1 MNYTVEL
8 MDDVRFLDFV
18 FNDQLRRLTKG
29 DADVA
34 IGARAFD
41 LLSHLI
47 ANRDR
52 VVSRD
57 EVMAAVWPDAM
68 VGDNNL
74 NVQVANLRLALGA
87 NAIATVP
94 GRGLRFAL
102 NVETDLLIPE
112 IAERS
117 SVVVLPF
124 SNYCGD
130 AKLDWIADSVVEDI
144 TTELSRFRDLFVVAR
159 NSAVAYL
166 DMPRDLRK
174 ITRELG
180 VRYVVEGSIRISSDM
195 LRVTVQLIDAT
206 SGNQIWAESFK
217 ANLADQLETE
227 ERIVR
232 RIVTSLAPWIDRAE
246 AKRVQRTAPEDL
258 AAHGIARKGWA
269 IISGGEMTY
278 DPVPRNSA
286 REHARKAL
294 ALDPQNGLAWRVL
307 AWVGWWNVYHGTTG
321 SMPASL
327 AESIEA
333 ATRAIAVD
341 QTDHHARRLRA
352 LLHFMNQD
360 SENGLPE
367 LRQAHQMNPNCAV
380 TLAWLGLYEGFYGDP
395 SRGVPLVEAALR
407 RSPRD
412 PAKGSLLAALG
423 FAQFTVRDY
432 RSAVQTAQSALAESA
447 SSATP
452 LIILSIAFVGL
463 GQIDQA
469 KSAYARVA
477 EIAPS
482 LVEARLAGKWLSTN
496 PDYVGR
502 ADLFFRIAAGLDA
515 AEAAEELL

>member
-1 MNYTVEL
+1 MSYTVRL
-8 MDDVRFLDFV
+8 MDEVHFLDFV
-18 FNDQLRRLTKG
+18 FNAQIRRLTKS
-29 DADVA
+29 DTDVT

-41 LLSHLI
+41 LLNYLVT
-47 ANRDR
+47 NRDR

-57 EVMAAVWPDAM
+57 EVMAAVWPDTV

-74 NVQVANLRLALGA
+74 NVQVANLRRALGA
-87 NAIATVP
+87 KAIATVP

-102 NVETDLLIPE
+102 DVETGPLMRE
-112 IAERS
+112 IAERA

-124 SNYCGD
+124 SNFCGE
-130 AKLDWIADSVVEDI
+130 AELDWIADSFVEDI

-166 DMPRDLRK
+166 QVPCDVRT
-174 ITRELG
+174 IARELG
-180 VRYVVEGSIRISSDM
+180 VRYVVEGSVRIYPDIV
-195 LRVTVQLIDAT
+195 RVTVQLIDAIT
-206 SGNQIWAESFK
+206 GTHVWAETFK
-217 ANLADQLETE
+217 DNLADQLEME
-227 ERIVR
+227 DRVVR

-246 AKRVQRTAPEDL
+246 AKRALRTAPEDL

-269 IISGGEMTY
+269 IISAGEMKY

-286 REHARKAL
+286 GELARKAL
-294 ALDPQNGLAWRVL
+294 ELDPRSGLAWRVL
-307 AWVGWWNVYHGTTG
+307 AWVGWWNVYHGTTN
-321 SMPASL
+321 SVPVSL
-327 AESIEA
+327 VDGIDA
-333 ATRAIAVD
+333 ATHAIAID

-352 LLHFMNQD
+352 LLHIMNQD
-360 SENGLPE
+360 SASGLPE

-395 SRGVPLVEAALR
+395 LQGVPLVEAALR

-412 PAKGSLLAALG
+412 PAKGSILAALG

-432 RSAVQTAQSALAESA
+432 GSAVQTAQLALAESA

-452 LIILSIAFVGL
+452 LIISSIAWVGL
-463 GQIDQA
+463 GQIDKA
-469 KSAYARVA
+469 KAAYARVA

-496 PDYVGR
+496 PDYVAR
-502 ADLFFRIAAGLDA
+502 ADLFFRIAAGLDDP
-515 AEAAEELL
+515 EKAEELL